1 MRQTGDSYPT
11 PVASARELRVDVFA
25 LSSASDGNDS
35 IANAPARNIILRP
48 SGGET
53 CRLARQ
59 PLGGSLYDSYFDQ
72 MWSDV

>member
-25 LSSASDGNDS
+25 LSSVGDGNGS
-35 IANAPARNIILRP
+35 ISNAPPRGVVLRP
-48 SGGET
+48 SGVET

-59 PLGGSLYDSYFDQ
+59 RLGESFYDASFDR
-72 MWSDV
+72 MRSDV